1 MSNGKT
7 ENNDSWYKGKIWII
21 DFKIK
26 IGMVC
31 YTIKMK
37 NNKNSFTKKTEFK
50 Y

>member
-1 MSNGKT
+1 MIVGI
-7 ENNDSWYKGKIWII
+7 KGKIWII

-50 Y
+50 YYKNSS